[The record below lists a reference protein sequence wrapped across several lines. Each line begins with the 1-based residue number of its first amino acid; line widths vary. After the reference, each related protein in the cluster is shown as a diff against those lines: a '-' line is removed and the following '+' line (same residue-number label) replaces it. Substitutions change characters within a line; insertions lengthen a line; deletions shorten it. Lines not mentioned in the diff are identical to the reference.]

1 VNELMVVTILVAAEG
16 RLELPPIRTSQDVRA
31 CLNALGGISP
41 SKVVAV
47 ELLWTPQADDDFYT
61 RDEVI
66 ADYPNM
72 APL

>member
-1 VNELMVVTILVAAEG
+1 MNELMVVTIVVAAEG
-16 RLELPPIRTSQDVRA
+16 RLNLPPIRNSQDVRA
-31 CLNALGGISP
+31 CLNSLGGIAP

-47 ELLWTPQADDDFYT
+47 ELLWTPQADGDFYT

-66 ADYPNM
+66 SDYPDM